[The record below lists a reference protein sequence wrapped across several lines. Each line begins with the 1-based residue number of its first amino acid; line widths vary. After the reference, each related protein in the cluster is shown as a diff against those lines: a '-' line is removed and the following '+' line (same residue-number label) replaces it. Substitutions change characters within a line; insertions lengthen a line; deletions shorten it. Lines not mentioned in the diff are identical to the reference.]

1 MCVINA
7 QTESFKYPLDIT
19 NSVRTM
25 KSKTANR
32 LVEAVMHYQK
42 TGNHKQVIIN
52 YNPENRTNYDF
63 KGWKYERDSKA
74 PRAILPEDIVV
85 SAAGHMLVVGR
96 DNRYNL
102 KQFSTQFPQH
112 ARSYRMDRIC

>member
-1 MCVINA
+1 
-7 QTESFKYPLDIT
+7 
-19 NSVRTM
+19 M
-25 KSKTANR
+25 KSKTANQ

-52 YNPENRTNYDF
+52 YNPENRTAFDF
-63 KGWKYERDSKA
+63 KGWKHERDHHS

-85 SAAGHMLVVGR
+85 SSAGNMLVVGY

-102 KQFSTQFPQH
+102 KQFTSQNPQH
-112 ARSYRMDRIC
+112 IRAYRMDRIC

>member
-1 MCVINA
+1 M
-7 QTESFKYPLDIT
+7 E
-19 NSVRTM
+19 
-25 KSKTANR
+25 SKTANR

-63 KGWKYERDSKA
+63 KGWKHERDHKS

-85 SAAGHMLVVGR
+85 SAAGHTLVVGR

-102 KQFSTQFPQH
+102 KQFTTQFPQH
-112 ARSYRMDRIC
+112 TRSYRMDRIC